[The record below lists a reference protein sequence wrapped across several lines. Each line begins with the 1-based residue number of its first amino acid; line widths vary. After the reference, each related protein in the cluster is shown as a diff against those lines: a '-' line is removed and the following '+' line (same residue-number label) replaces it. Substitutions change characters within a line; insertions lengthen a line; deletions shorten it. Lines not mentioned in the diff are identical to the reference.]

1 LPPAT
6 PTLRSVS
13 AAEAALEG
21 GFQLLIEG
29 VVDYGIFVLD
39 PGGHV
44 ISWNSGAEKLKG
56 YRREEI
62 IGKHFS
68 IFYPPE
74 AKATGWP
81 QEELRRARELGRFED
96 EGWRV
101 RKDGT
106 LFWANV
112 IITAVHAS
120 DGSLTGYVKITRDL
134 TERRRHEEELRVSEE
149 RFRLLV
155 ESVRD
160 YAIFMLDPDGI
171 VRSRNAGAQALKGY
185 AAGDIIGRHFSSFY
199 TPQDQ
204 QAGKPATELR
214 QARANGRVE
223 DEGWRVRK
231 DGTLFWANVV
241 ITAVY
246 GANGDLL
253 GYAKVTRDMTQRRRL
268 EELERSSRM
277 MNEFLAMLAHELR
290 NPLAPMRNAITVM
303 QLEPIAS
310 TALRDCRDIIDRQLT
325 HVTRLVDDLLDVGRL
340 ATGKIKL
347 RLQLHRI
354 DEVVARSVETVRPMM
369 QARGHALEI
378 DQPATP
384 VHVNGDATRLSQV
397 LQNLLLNAAK
407 FTPDRGRIVLKVETE
422 GPFVAISVR
431 DNGRGIDAVD
441 LERVFGLFIQGDN
454 GTPNE
459 SGLGIGLTLA
469 RSLTEMHG
477 GRLDATSPG
486 RGLGSTFT
494 VRLPLVN
501 MQSDGDDGPQAER
514 GPSSGRRVLVVDDN
528 RDAADSTITI
538 LRLLGHQAE
547 CAYNGRDAL
556 ETARRFPA
564 DVVLLDLAMPGM
576 DGFETL
582 KLLRA
587 LPGRENVFAIAMTGY
602 GSGDDRQR
610 TTSAGFNAHLTKPV
624 ELGALIA
631 LLNEV
636 SPAG

>member
-1 LPPAT
+1 MPAAT
-6 PTLRSVS
+6 PTLSPVS

-21 GFQLLIEG
+21 RFQLLIDG

-56 YRREEI
+56 YRRDEI

-74 AKATGWP
+74 ANATGWP

-112 IITAVHAS
+112 IITAVHGP

-171 VRSRNAGAQALKGY
+171 VRSWNAGAQALKGY
-185 AAGDIIGRHFSSFY
+185 AASEIIGRHFSSFY

-246 GANGDLL
+246 GASGDLL

-347 RLQLHRI
+347 RLAAAPR
-354 DEVVARSVETVRPMM
+354 
-369 QARGHALEI
+369 
-378 DQPATP
+378 
-384 VHVNGDATRLSQV
+384 ATRWWP
-397 LQNLLLNAAK
+397 AA
-407 FTPDRGRIVLKVETE
+407 
-422 GPFVAISVR
+422 S
-431 DNGRGIDAVD
+431 
-441 LERVFGLFIQGDN
+441 
-454 GTPNE
+454 
-459 SGLGIGLTLA
+459 
-469 RSLTEMHG
+469 
-477 GRLDATSPG
+477 
-486 RGLGSTFT
+486 
-494 VRLPLVN
+494 
-501 MQSDGDDGPQAER
+501 
-514 GPSSGRRVLVVDDN
+514 RR
-528 RDAADSTITI
+528 
-538 LRLLGHQAE
+538 
-547 CAYNGRDAL
+547 CA
-556 ETARRFPA
+556 P
-564 DVVLLDLAMPGM
+564 
-576 DGFETL
+576 
-582 KLLRA
+582 
-587 LPGRENVFAIAMTGY
+587 
-602 GSGDDRQR
+602 
-610 TTSAGFNAHLTKPV
+610 
-624 ELGALIA
+624 
-631 LLNEV
+631 
-636 SPAG
+636 